1 MAVSREASQELNTLV
16 AENWC
21 NMQVK
26 VESFSYM
33 WTINNFSFF
42 YEEIDEAL
50 TSPEISTGASDKLKW
65 YFQLHRKCATY
76 FSIYLVF
83 SSLGNK
89 SEVRTKFKCSIL
101 NAKGEEIKSMAL
113 PCRRFREGE
122 KWGIEQI
129 LWRDELLDESNGLLP
144 EDKLTI
150 FCKVSFV
157 SDIVNICGKSNA
169 LQFKIPECRLSDDLG
184 ALFHNEKFSDVTLTV
199 AGREFRA
206 HKAILAARSEVF
218 SAMFEHEMKER
229 EQNNVVIEDIDH
241 EVLKEMLCF
250 IYTGKAPNLE
260 QEQMAEVLLAA
271 ADKYALEK
279 LKVICEEA
287 ICRKLSVDNAVE
299 TLVLADLHSAHQL
312 KAQAIDFIIT
322 HATAVMET
330 TRWQSM
336 ITTHSHLF
344 AEAFR
349 KLATQQIPTID
360 WTTKQA

>member
-50 TSPEISTGASDKLKW
+50 TSPEISTDANDKLKW
-65 YFQLHRKCATY
+65 HFELYRKCATY
-76 FSIYLVF
+76 FSIYLIL
-83 SSLGNK
+83 SSSHNK
-89 SEVRTKFKCSIL
+89 SEVRAKFKCSIL
-101 NAKGEEIKSMAL
+101 NAKGEEFKSVAL

-122 KWGIEQI
+122 NWGFDNFIR
-129 LWRDELLDESNGLLP
+129 RDSLADESNGLLP

-199 AGREFRA
+199 AGREFRT

-229 EQNNVVIEDIDH
+229 KQNNVVIQDIDH

-250 IYTGKAPNLE
+250 IYTGKAPNL
-260 QEQMAEVLLAA
+260 EQMAEVLLAA

-312 KAQAIDFIIT
+312 KAQAIDFINT

-349 KLATQQIPTID
+349 KLATQQ
-360 WTTKQA
+360 TTKQV